1 MRINPAISISSSNSN
16 SFIFSIKTIWLLLFL
31 LTNSLAKAENPQAHS
46 KYSSSLRYSS
56 DGKKFLTTSH
66 DNTVKIWDANS
77 LKLLGTLCLE
87 VHTDYADFCPG
98 DSTILT
104 FSTFSE
110 EILLWNA
117 NTFELK
123 SKALV
128 TPFDT
133 KTGWFGPGGQILI
146 NIADNALL
154 YNPNTEKITTIFPKG
169 TIISKALFSEDRK
182 RLLAFGEDTLRIVTF
197 ENENISSTLT
207 LPFQGI
213 ARAEFSK
220 DCKYIYTYFEDLTLK
235 LWNVENGEMIQS
247 IQNVSINQ
255 SDNQVL
261 SPDSKYLYLQDYN
274 NIYLFD
280 IEKKKRKVIKY
291 KSLVSASFSPNSRFL
306 VSIENKGQSIAVR
319 DVLLNKK
326 IGSISGFESGVSF
339 ISFSPDSRFLI
350 TGLRSGKISFWDLES
365 QKLFD
370 SLKDSSE
377 YLEPIVNSIHP
388 ELRIP
393 ITHGFLYEAVFSHD
407 GKYAALGATDGSAT
421 LWETASGNCINTFIG
436 HTSVINKIAFSPDDK
451 LLATAGW
458 DSKIRIWDI
467 ASGKCLKVFQHYNM
481 ILSIAFNKSGTQL
494 LSCSKDFIVYVWPM
508 DSSTNFLYSMRN
520 HTGIVNSAVFSQDE
534 KYILSA
540 SDDSTI
546 RIWETGSGEQFRIFN
561 GHLGSVKGA
570 VFLPG
575 DSTILSYSE
584 DKRIK
589 IWDIETS
596 QTLFTFDKHS
606 SKVTYMDI
614 CADSNRVVSACADKV
629 FIWDYRN
636 GNILHEIEAKYN
648 KISGLKFSPDG
659 SLVLIS
665 DGYVTKSYLAS
676 TGKIQNTFTGHK
688 HSIKSL
694 NFSID
699 GKYFITSSWD
709 ETAKIWE
716 TKSGQCIQTLKGIS
730 STVRYA
736 DYHPSGNKIVAVYSD
751 QMVRIWDTK
760 NGKCIH
766 TFKSGYPYM
775 AMYNPDGKSIN
786 VLSHMQVNIWDSFGK
801 NEIHKLP
808 GISNYN
814 GDLAISNDGKLLL
827 ANYGNN
833 SPVLWDLET
842 GKQKFIFNG
851 HTDYVRCVAFS
862 FDGKKCASGAADG
875 KLIIWNTE
883 TGKQE
888 KVLEGYQ
895 YIDAL
900 AFDNNGKL
908 YWNNRDI
915 IKIWDLISDTLSD
928 IIIHHN
934 DDVRTIEFSKDGQKL
949 LTASRDKTSAI
960 FNVSTGKLIRTFS
973 GSLGALVNAK
983 FSPDEKEIM
992 TTSEDCSITIWDAM
1006 TGKAK
1011 YQLFALDTSDYLA
1024 VDGDYRYDGTE
1035 KARKTLFYTCGM
1047 EPIVLDQIKDLSWE
1061 PGLIGKINGY
1071 NTEPITAKKISEIKI
1086 CNYSPEIENLGFN
1099 DSNYLFEITPRTGG
1113 LGKVYVYVND
1123 KIIKTLDSTDLNC
1136 ENGKCLLKVTYEEV
1150 YPYFISGGENKVS
1163 AKATTREG
1171 NITSRGAQVI
1181 NREKTKAIKSPDI
1194 YVVSIGISNY
1204 KGDNLKLKY
1213 ASKDAIDFE
1222 AAVNRSAQKL
1232 LNTDGRN
1239 HVHSYVFHTETG
1251 SKNWPSKKAIQQR
1264 MDSIMMQA
1272 KADDILLIFFGGHG
1286 VLQGGEKKNLYLL
1299 TSEASAFEL
1308 NGVESDVAISTEEIN
1323 LWMQK
1328 VKANKQILILDACN
1342 SGQMVQNLKSM
1353 ITKRDVP
1360 ADQQRALESLTDQT
1374 GMFILSASA
1383 SGQSAYETSIYE
1395 QGLLTYS
1402 LLSGIKLGTGLRDN
1416 KFIDV
1421 NKWFT
1426 TAGNQVKILATEI
1439 GGRQDPQIMGTASF
1453 DIGLV
1458 DETIVSGIKL
1468 AGKKKVFRRSR
1479 IIQDAELLNDDLEL
1493 SALIDQEL
1501 NNFSIRGVDSPL
1513 TFASDNLSP
1522 EAYSI
1527 RGKYSIRDKMIY
1539 ANISLFRGQ
1548 KEKVH
1553 QFEINMVVGKEK
1565 ELVFKIVE
1573 NMQLFLRKN

>member
-1 MRINPAISISSSNSN
+1 MNLAIAISSRNSN
-16 SFIFSIKTIWLLLFL
+16 PFIFSIKTVIVMFLLLA
-31 LTNSLAKAENPQAHS
+31 NSLANAEDPKAHTANATS
-46 KYSSSLRYSS
+46 IKYSS
-56 DGKKFLTTSH
+56 DGKKFLTTS
-66 DNTVKIWDANS
+66 DDETVKIWNAAS
-77 LKLLGTLCLE
+77 LKLIGTLRLDRPIE
-87 VHTDYADFCPG
+87 FADFCPG

-104 FSTFSE
+104 YSTYAE
-110 EILLWNA
+110 EILIWNA
-117 NTFELK
+117 NTFELTLK
-123 SKALV
+123 SNV
-128 TPFDT
+128 TPFQT
-133 KTGWFGPGGQILI
+133 KNGMFGPNGQILI
-146 NIADNALL
+146 DMADEIAL
-154 YNPNTEKITTIFPKG
+154 YDPATDRITKIFEEE
-169 TIISKALFSEDRK
+169 IISKKASISHDK
-182 RLLAFGEDTLRIVTF
+182 KLLLSIGYDTLRLVKFEGKTF
-197 ENENISSTLT
+197 NLHLT
-207 LPFQGI
+207 IPIAGI
-213 ARAEFSK
+213 TRAEFSR
-220 DCKYIYTYFEDLTLK
+220 DGRFILAYVEDQLFQLYKT
-235 LWNVENGEMIQS
+235 ENGELVKS
-247 IQNVSINQ
+247 VPHNWF
-255 SDNQVL
+255 SDEGVFSEL
-261 SPDSKYLYLQDYN
+261 SPDSKFLYLLEKG
-274 NIYLFD
+274 NIILLD
-280 IEKKKRKVIKY
+280 IEKNKKKEIKCRGL
-291 KSLVSASFSPNSRFL
+291 SSAKFSPNTKYL
-306 VSIENKGQSIAVR
+306 VTVENQNQTVIVR
-319 DVLLNKK
+319 NILTKK
-326 IGSISGFESGVSF
+326 IIGNISGFESGLTFVN
-339 ISFSPDSRFLI
+339 FSEDSKYLI
-350 TGLRSGKISFWDLES
+350 TGNQSGSIIFWDIENK
-365 QKLFD
+365 KLHA
-370 SLKDSSE
+370 SLNDSSKAQ
-377 YLEPIVNSIHP
+377 PDVNTALLP

-407 GKYAALGATDGSAT
+407 GKYAALGATDGTAT
-421 LWETASGNCINTFIG
+421 LWETASGNCINTLIG

-467 ASGKCLKVFQHYNM
+467 TTGKCLKVFETYHM
-481 ILSIAFNKSGTQL
+481 IMSITFNKNGTLL
-494 LSCSKDFIVYVWPM
+494 LSCSKNNALNTWSVNTEFEYP
-508 DSSTNFLYSMRN
+508 FLNRN
-520 HTGIVNSAVFSQDE
+520 HEGIVNSAVFSNDE
-534 KYILSA
+534 NYILSA

-546 RIWETGSGEQFRIFN
+546 RIWETGTGEQYRIFK
-561 GHLGSVKGA
+561 GHIGSVKGA
-570 VFLPG
+570 LFLPG
-575 DSTILSYSE
+575 DSTILSFSE
-584 DKRIK
+584 DKSIK
-589 IWDIETS
+589 KWDI
-596 QTLFTFDKHS
+596 QTAKTLYTFDKHS
-606 SKVTYMDI
+606 SKVTHLDI
-614 CADSNRVVSACADKV
+614 CADSNRAVSACGDKV
-629 FIWDYRN
+629 LIWDYRN
-636 GNILHEIEAKYN
+636 GKILHQIEARYN

-665 DGYVTKSYLAS
+665 DGYVTKSYLTS
-676 TGKIQNTFTGHK
+676 TGKIQNIFIGHK

-694 NFSID
+694 NFSKD

-716 TKSGQCIQTLKGIS
+716 TKTGQCIQTLKGIS

-736 DYHPSGNKIVAVYSD
+736 DYHPSGNKILAVYTD
-751 QMVRIWDTK
+751 QMVRIWDTRT
-760 NGKCIH
+760 GKCIH

-775 AMYNPDGKSIN
+775 AMYNTDGKTIN
-786 VLSHMQVNIWDSFGK
+786 IMSHMEVNVWDSLGK
-801 NEIHKLP
+801 SVIYKLP
-808 GISNYN
+808 GTGNYN
-814 GDLAISNDGKLLL
+814 GDIAISKDGKLLL

-833 SPVLWDLET
+833 SPILWDLET
-842 GKQKFIFNG
+842 GKQKFILDG
-851 HTDYVRCVAFS
+851 HADYVRCVAFS
-862 FDGKKCASGAADG
+862 YDGKKCATGAADG
-875 KLIIWNTE
+875 KLIVWNTE

-888 KVLEGYQ
+888 KVLEVYQ
-895 YIDAL
+895 YLDAL

-908 YWNNRDI
+908 YWNDQNI

-934 DDVRTIEFSKDGQKL
+934 DDVRTIEFSKDGQRM
-949 LTASRDKTSAI
+949 LTASRDKTAAI
-960 FNVSTGKLIRTFS
+960 FDVATGKLIRTFT

-983 FSPDEKEIM
+983 FSPNEKEIM

-1011 YQLFALDTSDYLA
+1011 YKLFALDTSDYLA
-1024 VDGDYRYDGTE
+1024 VDGDFRYDGTE

-1086 CNYSPEIENLGFN
+1086 CNYSPEIQNLGFN
-1099 DSNYLFEITPRTGG
+1099 DSNYLFEITPRAGG
-1113 LGKVYVYVND
+1113 LGQVYVYVND
-1123 KIIKTLDSTDLNC
+1123 KIIKTLDSSELIC
-1136 ENGKCLLKVTYEEV
+1136 EEGQCLVKVTYSEV
-1150 YPYFISGGENKVS
+1150 YPYFVSGGENKVS

-1181 NREKTKAIKSPDI
+1181 NREKSKAIKSPDI

-1222 AAVNRSAQKL
+1222 SAVNRSAQKL
-1232 LNTDGRN
+1232 LNTDGRQ
-1239 HVHSYVFHTETG
+1239 HVHSYVFHTEPG

-1264 MDSIMMQA
+1264 MDTIMMQA
-1272 KADDILLIFFGGHG
+1272 KADDILLLFFGGHG

-1299 TSEASAFEL
+1299 TSEASAYEL

-1328 VKANKQILILDACN
+1328 IKANKQILILDACN
-1342 SGQMVQNLKSM
+1342 SGQLVQNLKSM

-1383 SGQSAYETSIYE
+1383 SGQSAYETSMYE

-1458 DETIVSGIKL
+1458 DDKIAGSIKL

-1527 RGKYSIRDKMIY
+1527 RGRYFIKDNKIYST
-1539 ANISLFRGQ
+1539 ISLFRGQ

-1553 QFEINMVVGKEK
+1553 QFELNVPVGSEK
-1565 ELVFKIVE
+1565 ELVTKIVE
-1573 NMQLFLRKN
+1573 SVQVYLKKN

>member
-1 MRINPAISISSSNSN
+1 MRIHL
-16 SFIFSIKTIWLLLFL
+16 IFKHSHFFKLRTVWITGLFL
-31 LTNSLAKAENPQAHS
+31 FALNIVNAQGPKAHANSVNSLQ
-46 KYSSSLRYSS
+46 YSS
-56 DGKKFLTTSH
+56 DGKNFLTTS
-66 DNTVKIWDANS
+66 DDETVKIWDAKS
-77 LKLLGTLCLE
+77 LKLLGTLQLDRPIE
-87 VHTDYADFCPG
+87 FADFCPG

-104 FSTFSE
+104 YSPYAE
-110 EILLWNA
+110 EILIWNA
-117 NTFELK
+117 NTFEL
-123 SKALV
+123 SLKANV
-128 TPFDT
+128 TPFQT
-133 KTGWFGPGGQILI
+133 KTGRCSHNGQILI
-146 NIADNALL
+146 NMADEIAL
-154 YNPNTEKITTIFPKG
+154 YDPATDKITKLFENGFICKKAAISHDKKLFLSMGDDTIRLMKFTEKTFTFHIKIPIAG
-169 TIISKALFSEDRK
+169 
-182 RLLAFGEDTLRIVTF
+182 VT
-197 ENENISSTLT
+197 
-207 LPFQGI
+207 
-213 ARAEFSK
+213 RAEFSR
-220 DCKYIYTYFEDLTLK
+220 DGRYILAYIDDQLLQVYST
-235 LWNVENGEMIQS
+235 ENGELVKS
-247 IQNVSINQ
+247 VPHTWYGDDGVFSE
-255 SDNQVL
+255 L
-261 SPDSKYLYLQDYN
+261 SPDSKF
-274 NIYLFD
+274 IYLLDVGKIVLLD
-280 IEKKKRKVIKY
+280 IEKNRKKEIKCRGL
-291 KSLVSASFSPNSRFL
+291 SSAKFSPNTSYL
-306 VSIENKGQSIAVR
+306 VTVENQNQTVVIR
-319 DVLLNKK
+319 NILNKK
-326 IGSISGFESGVSF
+326 IIGDISGFEGGVTF
-339 ISFSPDSRFLI
+339 VNFSEDFRYLI
-350 TGLRSGKISFWDLES
+350 TGDQSGAIIFWDIENK
-365 QKLFD
+365 KLHA
-370 SLKDSSE
+370 SLNDSSSV
-377 YLEPIVNSIHP
+377 EPDINTTLIP

-393 ITHGFLYEAVFSHD
+393 ITHGFLYEARFSHD
-407 GKYAALGATDGSAT
+407 GKYAVLGANDGSAT
-421 LWETASGNCINTFIG
+421 LWETTSGNCINTLIG
-436 HTSVINKIAFSPDDK
+436 HKSIIIKAVFSSDDK

-458 DSKIRIWDI
+458 DSRIRLWEV
-467 ASGKCLKVFQHYNM
+467 STGKCLKVFNHNH
-481 ILSIAFNKSGTQL
+481 IINSIAFTKDGTQL
-494 LSCSKDFIVYVWPM
+494 LSCSKDNTLKLW
-508 DSSTNFLYSMRN
+508 S
-520 HTGIVNSAVFSQDE
+520 VNTDAECLFTMIGHSGNVNTAVFSKDE

-540 SDDSTI
+540 SEDSTV
-546 RIWETGSGEQFRIFN
+546 RIWETATGKSLGVFSGHQGKVN
-561 GHLGSVKGA
+561 GA

-575 DSTILSYSE
+575 DSTILSFSD
-584 DKRIK
+584 DKTIK
-589 IWDIETS
+589 KWDIYSKKVLLSFNSHTYRVAHLDIFSDSNYVVSSADEKV
-596 QTLFTFDKHS
+596 LLWNYKNGNLIREMKGWH
-606 SKVTYMDI
+606 SKV
-614 CADSNRVVSACADKV
+614 SN
-629 FIWDYRN
+629 
-636 GNILHEIEAKYN
+636 
-648 KISGLKFSPDG
+648 LKFSLDG
-659 SLVLIS
+659 KLVLIS
-665 DGYVTKSYLAS
+665 EYSNIKTYQTS
-676 TGKIQNTFTGHK
+676 TGELLNTSWGHK
-688 HSIKSL
+688 HDIQTLALSL
-694 NFSID
+694 D
-699 GKYFITSSWD
+699 GKYFLTSSWD

-716 TKSGQCIQTLKGIS
+716 TKTGQCVKTLKGIS
-730 STVRYA
+730 SKVRFA

-751 QMVRIWDTK
+751 KMVRIWDTK
-760 NGKCIH
+760 IGKCIH
-766 TFKSGYPYM
+766 TFKSGSYPDM
-775 AMYNPDGKSIN
+775 ALYNPDGRSMSVI
-786 VLSHMQVNIWDSFGK
+786 SHMEVNVWDSLGK
-801 NEIHKLP
+801 NEIYKLP
-808 GISNYN
+808 GTGNYN
-814 GDLAISNDGKLLL
+814 GDIAISKDGKLLL

-833 SPVLWDLET
+833 SPILWDLET
-842 GKQKFIFNG
+842 GKQKFTLDG

-862 FDGKKCASGAADG
+862 FDGKQCATAAADS
-875 KLIIWNTE
+875 KVIIWDTE
-883 TGKQE
+883 TGKQLNTLDCE
-888 KVLEGYQ
+888 KYLGS
-895 YIDAL
+895 L
-900 AFDNNGKL
+900 AFDQKGNLYMNNAGNIHI
-908 YWNNRDI
+908 WSIIENR
-915 IKIWDLISDTLSD
+915 LLN

-934 DDVRTIEFSKDGQKL
+934 DHVRTIEFSKDGKRL
-949 LTASRDKTSAI
+949 LTSSRDKTAAI
-960 FNVSTGKLIRTFS
+960 FDLATGTLLRSFK
-973 GSLGALVNAK
+973 GSIGALNNAK
-983 FSPDEKEIM
+983 FSPNEKEIM

-1011 YQLFALDTSDYLA
+1011 YKLFALDTSDYLA
-1024 VDGDYRYDGTE
+1024 VDGDFRYDGTE

-1099 DSNYLFEITPRTGG
+1099 DSNYLFEITPRAGG

-1123 KIIKTLDSTDLNC
+1123 KIIKNLDSSELTC
-1136 ENGKCLLKVTYEEV
+1136 EAGKCLLKVTFTEV
-1150 YPYFISGGENKVS
+1150 YPYFVSGGENKVS

-1171 NITSRGAQVI
+1171 NITSRGALVI

-1239 HVHSYVFHTETG
+1239 HVHSYVFHTEPG

-1264 MDSIMMQA
+1264 MDSIMIQA

-1299 TSEASAFEL
+1299 TSEASAYEL

-1522 EAYSI
+1522 EAFSI

-1553 QFEINMVVGKEK
+1553 QFEINMSVGKEK

-1573 NMQLFLRKN
+1573 NVQLFLRKN